1 MRSLKEVYAECM
13 EEDIKAVQDWSKE
26 MYEECFSSYF
36 VGQRELYKRFESES
50 HPITDAELETILIDV
65 PLKLFTVAEA
75 LSQFRIGQEVTKLK
89 AKQIEREKE
98 MQSVESSETKRKAE
112 ASFATLEHKLL
123 ITVQSAVVE
132 HVEREISFS
141 RELIMGAKK
150 IWDSRRNAEGAMPVN
165 EHSGEPE
172 PELQPG
178 YNLPEYHSTNS
189 AHPQTYIK

>member
-13 EEDIKAVQDWSKE
+13 EEDIRAVQDWAKE
-26 MYEECFSSYF
+26 MYEEYFSSYF
-36 VGQRELYKRFESES
+36 SGQRELYTRFESKS
-50 HPITDAELETILIDV
+50 HPITDAELEIILIDV

-89 AKQIEREKE
+89 ARQIEREKE
-98 MQSVESSETKRKAE
+98 IESLESSETKRKAE

-150 IWDSRRNAEGAMPVN
+150 IWDSRRSAEGAMPVN
-165 EHSGEPE
+165 ENAGEPK
-172 PELQPG
+172 PELEPG
-178 YNLPEYHSTNS
+178 YNLPEYHPTDS
-189 AHPQTYIK
+189 AHPQTYIR

>member
-13 EEDIKAVQDWSKE
+13 EEDIKAVQDWSRE
-26 MYEECFSSYF
+26 MYEEYFSPYF
-36 VGQRELYKRFESES
+36 AGQRELYKRFESES

-189 AHPQTYIK
+189 AHLQTYIK